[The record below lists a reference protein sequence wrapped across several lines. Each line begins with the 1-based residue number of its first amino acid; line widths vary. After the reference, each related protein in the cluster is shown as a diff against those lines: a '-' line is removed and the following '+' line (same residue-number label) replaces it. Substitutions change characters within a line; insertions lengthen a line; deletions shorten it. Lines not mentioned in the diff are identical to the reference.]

1 MASETNR
8 YFKAGGTLGVKSPNY
23 IRRPADGLIIK
34 HLSDGKFC
42 YVLTARQMGKSSLRV
57 RTIYEL
63 KKKEADCVS
72 IDLTALAD
80 RSMTSEQ
87 FYKSLLDIICEQLE
101 IKTNLTDWWQD
112 KGTLSHAY
120 KFSKFLEDIILRNA
134 TNPIIIFID
143 EIDSLLRTQEFS
155 ADDFFALIRSYY
167 NARADN
173 PCFER
178 LTFALFGSARP
189 DDLMSDKERTP
200 FNIGERIDLDYFT
213 KAETKKF
220 EEGFKSLPVDAEAL
234 LKEIYDWSKGHPFI
248 TQAICS
254 EFVNSGFK
262 EGEDIE
268 YSLYQI
274 VNKLLSPEN
283 KFYEHIDRIET
294 SINDRKNYKF
304 QMIDILKKIIFNES
318 VNNDNR
324 SPEQIYLKLSG
335 LVKPTKNG
343 KLVLSNKIYKRVFNQ
358 EWLRNNQHKLGRPLD
373 EAIENWLLSGK
384 SEAALLPAEK
394 LGSFLDW
401 AEKQDHL
408 TSLEREFLNA
418 SRKPAIDESK
428 LDLSNAHP
436 LLEALGKIDEVTR
449 NLFRLEKTL
458 KNTCDIIQS
467 PPLNFEYAAIQL
479 IRSEESVIETVYGTG
494 VASEWTGL
502 AKHYLDKDR
511 KLRDIQADV
520 FETGFT
526 EIITGWDDRFDLF
539 VYKKFGHEKFV
550 RVFTP
555 IFLVWDLATGNPVKE
570 WFKYCKWNILPIKDS
585 NQEGKRGRLITLEMQ
600 MAEIL
605 KEKNWEMETIG
616 TVETGYRNPE
626 AVITPEEAIALSR
639 TLSIQALEMR
649 KALLPYALESIA
661 ENALK
666 IVGADSAS
674 FHFYSGDKPNNYFFE
689 AGAGSIGK
697 KFLKE
702 FQPRSGG
709 LGRQAILS
717 KKPRFIPDYARGHSE
732 LELNKFNPRIFGE
745 GIRAIAAFPVNI
757 SDWEGVLYVHFH
769 EVHWFTEDE
778 IKLLQYFADRAA
790 DAIRHTLA
798 YLKMHDKSIQLSSLN
813 AIANS
818 LSNARKE
825 NLLEEIAWNS
835 LNVLAA
841 DVVTIYEYFE
851 SEKRFDV
858 PPKIAGRLLA
868 KQLMQTEIRKDDAP
882 LLILAKGTNV
892 YAGAAR
898 GNEIM
903 NKPSQHRSKRKRK
916 PFVARE
922 NIKSSAGIL
931 LRVNSET
938 VGIMFVNYRRFHNF
952 TEDEKSIIEALAS
965 SAAVAIKNSRVVGVS

>member
-1 MASETNR
+1 MDSNPNT
-8 YFKAGGTLGVKSPNY
+8 YFEVWGTLSADSPNY
-23 IRRPADGLIIK
+23 IRRSADDLIIE
-34 HLSDGKFC
+34 HLSAGRFC
-42 YVLTARQMGKSSLRV
+42 YVLTARQMGKSSLL
-57 RTIYEL
+57 TQTKHELEL
-63 KKKEADCVS
+63 KGAKCVE
-72 IDLTALAD
+72 IDLSALVD
-80 RSMTSEQ
+80 SSMTTER
-87 FYKSLLDIICEQLE
+87 FYNSLLYLLCKHLE
-101 IKTNLTDWWQD
+101 IKTDLTDWRQD
-112 KGTLSHAY
+112 KDNLLYTH
-120 KFSKFLEDIILRNA
+120 KFSTFLEDIILRKA
-134 TNPIIIFID
+134 TSPIIILID
-143 EIDSLLRTQEFS
+143 EIDSLLRPQNFK
-155 ADDFFALIRSYY
+155 ADDFFTLIRSYY

-173 PCFER
+173 PCFKK
-178 LTFALFGSARP
+178 LAFALFGSARP
-189 DDLMSDKERTP
+189 DDLMTDKERTP

-213 KAETKKF
+213 LEETMKF
-220 EEGFKSLPVDAEAL
+220 KEGFKDLPVDAEAL
-234 LKEIYDWSKGHPFI
+234 LEEIYDWTEGHPFI
-248 TQAICS
+248 TQAMCG
-254 EFVNSGFK
+254 EFVNSDFK
-262 EGEDIE
+262 EGEDIK
-268 YSLYQI
+268 SFLYQI
-274 VNKLLSPEN
+274 VSKLLSPEDT
-283 KFYEHIDRIET
+283 FYRHFDHIEDRI
-294 SINDRKNYKF
+294 NDKENYKF
-304 QMIDILKKIIFNES
+304 QMIDILKKIIFNET
-318 VNNDNR
+318 VEHDPR

-335 LVKPTKNG
+335 LVKPDEYG
-343 KLVLSNKIYKRVFNQ
+343 KLALSNRIYKRVFNQ

-394 LGSFLDW
+394 LDSFLDW

-428 LDLSNAHP
+428 FDLSHAHL
-436 LLEALGKIDEVTR
+436 LLEALGKIDKVTR

-458 KNTCDIIQS
+458 KNTSDIIQS

-539 VYKKFGHEKFV
+539 VYKKFEHEKFV

-585 NQEGKRGRLITLEMQ
+585 NQEGKKGRLITLEMQ

-626 AVITPEEAIALSR
+626 AVITPEEAIELSR
-639 TLSIQALEMR
+639 TLSIQALEIR

-965 SAAVAIKNSRVVGVS
+965 SAAVAIKNSRVVGES